1 MALTVLSCNGP
12 AAVGTKSLIAEREKT
27 HGSFD
32 QNATTSQQLKAIFR
46 AQSKYVELCPC
57 HKEALDMIASK
68 IGRVLSGQAGFA
80 DHWRDISGYATLA
93 MDRCQDD

>member
-1 MALTVLSCNGP
+1 MGVIASLCNGP

-46 AQSKYVELCPC
+46 TQPNYKELCPC

-68 IGRVLSGQAGFA
+68 IGRILSGQADFA
-80 DHWRDISGYATLA
+80 DHWRDICGYSTLA

>member
-1 MALTVLSCNGP
+1 MGVIALSCNGP
-12 AAVGTKSLIAEREKT
+12 GAESTKSLIVEREKT

-32 QNATTSQQLKAIFR
+32 QNSTTSQQLKAIFR
-46 AQSKYVELCPC
+46 AQPNYKELCPC

-68 IGRVLSGQAGFA
+68 IGRILSGQADFA
-80 DHWRDISGYATLA
+80 DHWRDICGYASLA

>member
-1 MALTVLSCNGP
+1 MGVIALSCNGP
-12 AAVGTKSLIAEREKT
+12 GAESTKSLIVEREKT

-46 AQSKYVELCPC
+46 TQPNYKELCSC

-68 IGRVLSGQAGFA
+68 IGRILSGQADFA

>member
-1 MALTVLSCNGP
+1 MGVIALSCNGP
-12 AAVGTKSLIAEREKT
+12 GAESTKSLIVEREKT

-46 AQSKYVELCPC
+46 AQPNYKELCPC

-68 IGRVLSGQAGFA
+68 IGRILAGQAEFP
-80 DHWRDISGYATLA
+80 DHWDDIAGYAHLGSKA
-93 MDRCQDD
+93 CRD